1 VDQATGEQPVLEL
14 KGLCKSFGGL
24 HAVRDRRRPLCSIDE
39 AGRTVL
45 ACLAGVESYR
55 TNRPVA
61 VLPLTS

>member
-1 VDQATGEQPVLEL
+1 VSAI
-14 KGLCKSFGGL
+14 
-24 HAVRDRRRPLCSIDE
+24 RDRRRPLCSIDE